1 MINKSPYVIFVD
13 DDPGIA
19 GSMTFLLKTEGIS
32 FYSYSSGEEFLSAV
46 NERPELLDGP
56 GCILLDIRMNKLSG
70 LDVFEKLRQI
80 NCSMPII
87 FMTGHGDIQIV
98 ARVMQEGAYDFME
111 KPVAGEELIS
121 RVKKCL
127 SVSMD
132 LWEQNNHKESVIK
145 RIETLTGKEKVIMG
159 LLFEGHANK
168 EIADK
173 LGNSVRTIELRR
185 ATIYDKLQISNAV
198 ELVRLLDSIGWK
210 STEPPN

>member
-1 MINKSPYVIFVD
+1 
-13 DDPGIA
+13 
-19 GSMTFLLKTEGIS
+19 MTGVQTCALPIS
-32 FYSYSSGEEFLSAV
+32 
-46 NERPELLDGP
+46 

-210 STEPPN
+210 STEPLN